1 MRARG
6 WMVALVLALAP
17 LVAPAQEDLSMGQV
31 RSPILTIDTDRLL
44 AETQY
49 GRSLNEEL
57 RLRAE
62 AFAAENERLRVQ
74 LTDEERRLTEL
85 RPTMEVDAFRAEA
98 EAFDER
104 VQGIRAEQDAKEREL
119 EEAVSLSRGEFLN
132 TVTPVLAQLM
142 IDSGAAV
149 LLERRQVIL
158 SAGLVEIT
166 DEAIAAID
174 AQIGTG
180 EGAPA
185 GGTPSAGETP
195 APEEET
201 PSGEAPTPVDGTGS
215 LDGVGPMDGSGPA
228 NGTEPAQGPEPT
240 GTATNSDEVPEAVG
254 PEPGRAQRPEPTG
267 SEPGAGIPAVPPAV
281 PRAD

>member
-1 MRARG
+1 M
-6 WMVALVLALAP
+6 ALVLALAP

-74 LTDEERRLTEL
+74 LTEEERRLTEL

-98 EAFDER
+98 EAFDQR
-104 VQGIRAEQDAKEREL
+104 VQGIRAEQDAEEREL
-119 EEAVSLSRGEFLN
+119 NEAVSLSRGEFLN

-185 GGTPSAGETP
+185 GETPGAGETP
-195 APEEET
+195 ALDEAA
-201 PSGEAPTPVDGTGS
+201 PSGEAPAPVDGTTPSGGAGS
-215 LDGVGPMDGSGPA
+215 TNGAGPLDVPDAADGS
-228 NGTEPAQGPEPT
+228 EPAPEPEPVGSGTNPDRGPEPA
-240 GTATNSDEVPEAVG
+240 GA
-254 PEPGRAQRPEPTG
+254 EPG
-267 SEPGAGIPAVPPAV
+267 PGAPAAVPAIPG
-281 PRAD
+281 AD

>member
-1 MRARG
+1 MRVRG
-6 WMVALVLALAP
+6 WMAALVLALAP
-17 LVAPAQEDLSMGQV
+17 VVAPAQEDLSMGQV
-31 RSPILTIDTDRLL
+31 RSPVLTIDSDRLL

-57 RLRAE
+57 RLRTE
-62 AFAAENERLRVQ
+62 ALAAENERLRVQ
-74 LTDEERRLTEL
+74 LTEEERRLTEL
-85 RPTMEVDAFRAEA
+85 RPTLEVDAFRAEA
-98 EAFDER
+98 EAFDQR

-119 EEAVSLSRGEFLN
+119 EAAVSQLRGEFLN

-174 AQIGTG
+174 AQVGTG

-185 GGTPSAGETP
+185 GEPSGAGETQAP
-195 APEEET
+195 AEEM
-201 PSGEAPTPVDGTGS
+201 PSGEAAAPVDGTGS
-215 LDGVGPMDGSGPA
+215 SDGADPLDGSGPA
-228 NGTEPAQGPEPT
+228 NEAEPAQGPEPA
-240 GTATNSDEVPEAVG
+240 GANPAQVPEPAG
-254 PEPGRAQRPEPTG
+254 AEPGRAPRPGPSG
-267 SEPGAGIPAVPPAV
+267 AEPGAEIPAAAPAV